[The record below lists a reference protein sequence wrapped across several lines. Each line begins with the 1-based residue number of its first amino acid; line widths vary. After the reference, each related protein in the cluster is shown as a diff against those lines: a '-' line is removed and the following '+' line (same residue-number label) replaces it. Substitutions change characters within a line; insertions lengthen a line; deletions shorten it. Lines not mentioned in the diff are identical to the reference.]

1 MRIRLA
7 FVALLV
13 WTVSLHASVGDPK
26 NWAQWRGPDMTGVSR
41 TAKPPIEWSET
52 KNIKWK
58 VEIPG
63 RGSSSP
69 VVWND
74 RIFLLTAIPVGI
86 AGPAQ
91 HEPRGGLPKRGV
103 HQYKVLALDRK
114 TGKTIWEH
122 VAREE
127 EPHEA
132 AHGDNGTWA
141 SSSAI
146 TDGQHVFA
154 YFESRGL
161 YALDMNGKLIWQTDF
176 GDKKMRN
183 QFGEGSTPVLHGNTL
198 IVVWDHLD
206 QPSYVIA
213 LDKNSGK
220 ELWRVDHPEMDTWAT
235 PLVVEHNGRRQVIVN
250 AMNRVRSYD
259 LETGKIVWEG
269 PGTTMNVIPSP
280 VSGNGMVFIMS
291 GFRGNNLKAIKLA
304 DAKGDIATTG
314 AIAWQLDRDTP
325 YVPSPLLYDNILY
338 FLKTNN
344 GLLSAFDAA
353 TGKPHYQVQRI
364 AKAPGEM
371 FSSPVGAD
379 GRVYITSRDGVTT
392 VIKHGASY
400 EVLAENTLDDGFDAS
415 MALVDNEI
423 FLRGYK
429 YLYRVCDGCN

>member
-7 FVALLV
+7 FAAFLIAASTLA
-13 WTVSLHASVGDPK
+13 SSASVNDAR
-26 NWAQWRGPDMTGVSR
+26 NWAQWRGPEMTGVSR
-41 TAKPPIEWSET
+41 TAKPPLQWSET

-74 RIFLLTAIPVGI
+74 RVFLLTAIPVGVS
-86 AGPAQ
+86 GEAQ
-91 HEPRGGLPKRGV
+91 HAPRGALPQRGV
-103 HQYKVLALDRK
+103 HQFKVLALDRK
-114 TGKTIWEH
+114 TGKTVWEH

-127 EPHEA
+127 EPHEP

-146 TDGQHVFA
+146 TDGEHVIA

-161 YALDMNGKLIWQTDF
+161 YAYDMNGKLAWQADF

-183 QFGEGSTPVLHGNTL
+183 QFGEGSTPALFGNTL
-198 IVVWDHLD
+198 IVVWDHLN

-213 LDKNSGK
+213 LDKRTGK

-235 PLVVEHNGRRQVIVN
+235 PLVVTHNGRQQVIVN
-250 AMNRVRSYD
+250 AMNRVRSFD
-259 LETGKIVWEG
+259 LETGKLVWEG

-280 VSGNGMVFIMS
+280 VYGNGMVFIMS

-364 AKAPGEM
+364 AKAPGEV

-379 GRVYITSRDGVTT
+379 GRVYVTSRDGATT
-392 VIKHGASY
+392 VIKHGPAY
-400 EVLAENTLDDGFDAS
+400 EVLAENSLDDGFDAS
-415 MALVDNEI
+415 PALVGNEI
-423 FLRGYK
+423 FMRGYK
-429 YLYRVCDGCN
+429 YLYAIAQ

>member
-1 MRIRLA
+1 MRLRLA
-7 FVALLV
+7 IAALLC
-13 WTVSLHASVGDPK
+13 WTVSLHAAVNDPK
-26 NWAQWRGPDMTGVSR
+26 YWAQWRGPDMTGVSR
-41 TAKPPIEWSET
+41 TAKPPLEWSET

-69 VVWND
+69 IVYGD
-74 RIFLLTAIPVGI
+74 RVYLLTAIPVGV

-103 HQYKVLALDRK
+103 HQYLVLAIDRN
-114 TGKTIWEH
+114 TGKTVWQQ

-132 AHGDNGTWA
+132 SHQDNGTWA

-146 TDGQHVFA
+146 TDGEHVIA

-161 YALDMNGKLIWQTDF
+161 YAYDMSGKLVWQTDF

-198 IVVWDHLD
+198 VVVWDHLD
-206 QPSYVIA
+206 HPSYVIA
-213 LDKNSGK
+213 LDKRTGK

-235 PLVVEHNGRRQVIVN
+235 PLVVEHGGQKQVIVN

-259 LETGKIVWEG
+259 LETGKILWEG

-280 VSGNGMVFIMS
+280 VYGNGMVFIMS
-291 GFRGNNLKAIKLA
+291 GFRGNNLKAIKLDA
-304 DAKGDIATTG
+304 AKGDITGSG
-314 AIAWQLDRDTP
+314 AIAWELNRDTP

-344 GLLSAFDAA
+344 GLLSAYDAT
-353 TGKPHYQVQRI
+353 TGKAHYSVQRI
-364 AKAPGEM
+364 AKAPGEV

-392 VIKHGASY
+392 VIKHGPTY
-400 EVLAENTLDDGFDAS
+400 EVLAENTLDDGVDAS

-423 FLRGYK
+423 FIRGFK
-429 YLYRVCDGCN
+429 YLYAIKQ

>member
-1 MRIRLA
+1 MGIRA
-7 FVALLV
+7 TAALLV
-13 WTVSLHASVGDPK
+13 AFATITLHASVSDPK
-26 NWAQWRGPDMTGVSR
+26 NWGQWRGPEMTGISR
-41 TAKPPIEWSET
+41 TAKPPVEWSET

-74 RIFLLTAIPVGI
+74 RIFLLTAIPVGV
-86 AGPAQ
+86 AGEAQ
-91 HEPRGGLPKRGV
+91 HAPRGGLPKRGV
-103 HQYKVLALDRK
+103 HQYKVMAIDRK
-114 TGKTIWEH
+114 TGKTIWDH

-132 AHGDNGTWA
+132 SHQDNGTWA

-146 TDGQHVFA
+146 TDGTHVFA

-161 YALDMNGKLIWQTDF
+161 YAYDMNGKQIWSTDF

-183 QFGEGSTPVLHGNTL
+183 QFGEGSTPVLYGNTL
-198 IVVWDHLD
+198 VVVWDHLD

-213 LDKNSGK
+213 LDKTTGK
-220 ELWRVDHPEMDTWAT
+220 ELWRADHPEMDTWAT
-235 PLVVEHNGRRQVIVN
+235 PLVVEHNGRPQVIVN
-250 AMNRVRSYD
+250 AMNRVRSFD
-259 LETGKIVWEG
+259 LETGKVVWEG

-280 VSGNGMVFIMS
+280 VFGNGMVFIMS
-291 GFRGNNLKAIKLA
+291 GFRGNNLKAIRLA
-304 DAKGDIATTG
+304 EAKGDISATG
-314 AIAWQLDRDTP
+314 AIAWQLARDTP

-344 GLLSAFDAA
+344 GLLSAFDA
-353 TGKPHYQVQRI
+353 TSGTPHYQVKRI
-364 AKAPGEM
+364 AKAPEV

-379 GRVYITSRDGVTT
+379 GRVYIAGRDGITT
-392 VIKHGASY
+392 VIKHGPAY

-415 MALVDNEI
+415 PALVDGEI
-423 FLRGYK
+423 FMRGYR
-429 YLYRVCDGCN
+429 YLYCIGA

>member
-7 FVALLV
+7 LAALLV
-13 WTVSLHASVGDPK
+13 WTVSLHATVSDPR

-52 KNIKWK
+52 RNIKWK

-74 RIFLLTAIPVGI
+74 RLFLLTAIPVGV

-114 TGKTIWEH
+114 TGKTIWEQ

-132 AHGDNGTWA
+132 SHQDNGTWA

-161 YALDMNGKLIWQTDF
+161 YAYDMNGKQIWSTDF

-183 QFGEGSTPVLHGNTL
+183 QFGEGSTPVLYGNTL

-213 LDKNSGK
+213 LDKNTGK

-259 LETGKIVWEG
+259 LETGTIVWEG

-280 VSGNGMVFIMS
+280 VFGNGMVFIMS
-291 GFRGNNLKAIKLA
+291 GFRGNNLKAIRLA

-364 AKAPGEM
+364 AKAPGEV

-392 VIKHGASY
+392 VIKHGPSY

-429 YLYRVCDGCN
+429 YLYRVCSGCN

>member
-1 MRIRLA
+1 MAGAGHDR
-7 FVALLV
+7 
-13 WTVSLHASVGDPK
+13 
-26 NWAQWRGPDMTGVSR
+26 VSR

-52 KNIKWK
+52 KNVKWK

-69 VVWND
+69 VVWDD
-74 RIFLLTAIPVGI
+74 RIFLLTAIPVGVAGEAARAARRI
-86 AGPAQ
+86 AEARRPSLQGPRARSQ
-91 HEPRGGLPKRGV
+91 
-103 HQYKVLALDRK
+103 DRQDDL
-114 TGKTIWEH
+114 GA

-132 AHGDNGTWA
+132 SHQDNGTWA

-146 TDGQHVFA
+146 TDGKHVFA

-161 YALDMNGKLIWQTDF
+161 YAYDMNGKLIWQTDF

-198 IVVWDHLD
+198 VVVWDHLD

-213 LDKNSGK
+213 LDKNTGK

-235 PLVVEHNGRRQVIVN
+235 PLVVEHDGRQQVIVN

-280 VSGNGMVFIMS
+280 VFGNGMVFIMS

-304 DAKGDIATTG
+304 DAKGDIAATG

-325 YVPSPLLYDNILY
+325 YVPSPLLYDGILY

-353 TGKPHYQVQRI
+353 SGKPHYQVQRI
-364 AKAPGEM
+364 AKAPGEV

-379 GRVYITSRDGVTT
+379 GRVYITGRDGVTT
-392 VIKHGASY
+392 VIKHGPTY

-415 MALVDNEI
+415 LALVDNEI

-429 YLYRVCDGCN
+429 YLYAIGSVAPARRDRLYFPCARRRCC